1 MIEGPENK
9 FEKEPQHNIVIADF
23 IRHGETE
30 YKNHGL
36 DLTTRGV
43 KQVAESAKKI
53 AESIDKEKDIVIIWN
68 SPATRAQ
75 GSGRILRQVLR
86 EHDIEIHSVSEIRL
100 MRNCDV
106 KDEEYSKY
114 LFRTMKLVDIQRG
127 YAKGEI
133 VNNNQFEPQE
143 SVKKRAGRVYAGIAS
158 LARSAELQGKRLR
171 IIGASHFEFLNPIM
185 EDIFGCKMDEGE
197 EMRFSEDL
205 RLVFDFEKMSKKMN
219 ISADFRHEH
228 KENIQF
234 DEKSQHFQMAA

>member
-1 MIEGPENK
+1 MIEKAEKK
-9 FEKEPQHNIVIADF
+9 FEKEPQHNIVIVDF

-30 YKNHGL
+30 YKNNGL

-43 KQVAESAKKI
+43 KQVAESVRKI
-53 AESIDKEKDIVIIWN
+53 AGSIDKGKDVVVIWN
-68 SPATRAQ
+68 SPAARAQ
-75 GSGRILRQVLR
+75 GSGRILKQILL
-86 EHDIEIHSVSEIRL
+86 ENDIETHSVSEIRL

-133 VNNNQFEPQE
+133 ENENQFEPQE
-143 SVKKRAGRVYAGIAS
+143 SVKKRAGKVYAGIAS
-158 LARSAELQGKRLR
+158 LARSAQLQGKRLR
-171 IIGASHFEFLNPIM
+171 IIGVSHFEFLNPIM

-205 RLVFDFEKMSKKMN
+205 RLVFDFDKMSKKMN
-219 ISADFRHEH
+219 ISADFRHDH
-228 KENIQF
+228 KENIHF
-234 DEKSQHFQMAA
+234 DETKRHFQVAQ